1 MAERSYLTA
10 SFVRTNIG
18 NAKIADNGAAGFKEL
33 AFSEF
38 SGNVPSYGKI
48 KTVSF
53 THYHTWTK
61 NAYTPKEM
69 KIRTTLLSNSEQVS
83 SEALRPPK
91 STSTEGA
98 QPITNTISNVSTSL
112 MNGLNKIRLEWDS
125 FSSNCDLYYRATE
138 DYPMTLTVD
147 YWPQSVLIPTGASN
161 LGVSFNTPWGANPIL
176 GVHTATLSWSSPS
189 DWGGSDTNSNDV
201 FNKQFHLIVRNN
213 YGTEII
219 NTYTGNN
226 SYSFTPNAG
235 QGSSFSYSIET
246 LNDYGNGPTVYSNS
260 FTLYNVGVNSV
271 VSIDCQNVASNPF
284 TKNDGTKLSFNSS
297 YDACFS
303 TEKSFKFDLGKISSN
318 PISCSSQGYAW
329 NISLGYTIN
338 GGAEQQTD
346 NFNATSAYPFTA
358 QNYLDQYIIWKIYIH
373 FSITNSSG
381 TEISKQTITY
391 SIPGKAR
398 VKIGTEVSIIPSYN
412 WKESLSGL
420 YDGEINF
427 TIKNC
432 ISSITK
438 IKIITSLSDSSIH
451 TSTLRLTGSGNKT
464 AKYSFKDNIKATYY
478 KGRKVSSIQYFL
490 LEDNGTEQGFKWN
503 DSETIYTSYLEFPNK
518 TFMSKWKTPV
528 VSLYG
533 DLGEN
538 NFYNEAYLSWDYE
551 TVGAEMADFATYIDS
566 IHFIRSVHYS
576 YNSEIFK
583 SIPEGTTG
591 SITVSFVDT
600 TYGFPMDSYTIK
612 NVSKVKHVN
621 LLSFDKWFNLPKY
634 SSWTNTG
641 DLNYSSYSFILDD
654 TCLILSNAEEL
665 SYNLTIS
672 TSGNVKLKIGD
683 SNEVLNNATYS
694 FTSLGD
700 GIPVFVSTQESTEV
714 SSKTLN
720 YFLNVQKGSQV
731 LETLTY
737 STDYLISNDNLPP
750 FDTEMIKGTADK
762 VFIVDGKSYLIP
774 NFTRVSLTNLID
786 GVKYQPESARGEG
799 IFTLKDSSNN
809 TLQTAKSSSN
819 QDTISFSTNY
829 SNINLAKDKIISFTK
844 SFSAN
849 KKTITS
855 EKVPILSTNSQQVLG
870 GIFSA
875 SFNSFDKETPL
886 VVNKEN
892 GEIKVRF
899 NYSTLLN
906 DVFRTATNLKVN
918 FFIKI
923 YGSQTQSYLTYSS
936 AQAIPSQETTSIT
949 IAFIPT
955 DTSFVKNNS
964 TFTIS
969 VVPSIQ
975 GTTNG
980 GTAYETFYQGKAS
993 TNYTYNIDVP
1003 DFAIRKNRVSINREP
1018 VVSGGLSSLEIQIAN
1033 NTNYRYITF
1042 FDEIGNEI
1050 ASFDYIANGI
1060 KIDGGSW

>member
-1 MAERSYLTA
+1 MAERSYSTA
-10 SFVRTNIG
+10 SFVRTDIG
-18 NAKIADNGAAGFKEL
+18 NTKIADNGAAGFKEL
-33 AFSEF
+33 AFSGF
-38 SGNVPSYGKI
+38 SGDVPSYGKI
-48 KTVSF
+48 KAVSF

-83 SEALRPPK
+83 SEALRPPT

-98 QPITNTISNVSTSL
+98 QPITNIINNVSASL
-112 MNGLNKIRLEWDS
+112 MNGLNRIRLEWDS
-125 FSSNCDLYYRATE
+125 FASNSDLYYRATKNA
-138 DYPMTLTVD
+138 PMTLTVD
-147 YWPQSVLIPTGASN
+147 YWPLSVLIPTGASN
-161 LGVSFNTPWGANPIL
+161 LGVSFNTPSGANPIL

-189 DWGGSDTNSNDV
+189 DWGGSDTNSVDV

-219 NTYTGNN
+219 NTYTRNN
-226 SYSFTPNAG
+226 SYSFIPNAG

-260 FTLYNVGVNSV
+260 FTLYNVGINSV
-271 VSIDCQNVASNPF
+271 VSIDCQNATSNPF
-284 TKNDGTKLSFNSS
+284 TKSDGTKLSFNNS

-303 TEKSFKFDLGKISSN
+303 TEKSFKFDLSKISSN

-338 GGAEQQTD
+338 GGAEQQTG
-346 NFNATSAYPFTA
+346 NFNATSAYTFAA
-358 QNYLDQYIIWKIYIH
+358 QNYLDQYVIWKIYIH

-381 TEISKQTITY
+381 AEISKQTITY
-391 SIPGKAR
+391 SIPGKAK
-398 VKIGTEVSIIPSYN
+398 VKVGTEVSIIPSYN

-432 ISSITK
+432 ISAITK
-438 IKIITSLSDSSIH
+438 IKVVSTLNDSTIH
-451 TSTLRLTGSGNKT
+451 TSTLKLAGSGNKT
-464 AKYSFKDNIKATYY
+464 AKYSFKDNVKASYY
-478 KGRKVSSIQYFL
+478 KGKTVVSIQYFL

-503 DSETIYTSYLEFPNK
+503 DSETIYTVYSESPNK

-538 NFYNEAYLSWDYE
+538 SFYNEAYLSWDYE

-566 IHFIRSVHYS
+566 IHFIRSIHYS
-576 YNSEIFK
+576 YNSDIFK
-583 SIPEGTTG
+583 SIPEGTSG
-591 SITVSFVDT
+591 NITVSFVDT
-600 TYGFPMDSYTIK
+600 TYGFPMDSYTIE
-612 NVSKVKHVN
+612 NVSKAKHVSFS
-621 LLSFDKWFNLPKY
+621 SFDKWFNLSKY

-641 DLNYSSYSFILDD
+641 ELNYSSYSFVLDNS
-654 TCLILSNAEEL
+654 CLTLSNVEGL

-672 TSGNVKLKIGD
+672 TSGNIKLKVED
-683 SNEVLNNATYS
+683 SEEALNNATYS
-694 FTSLGD
+694 FTALED
-700 GIPVFVSTQESTEV
+700 GITVFISTQEDTEI
-714 SSKTLN
+714 SSKSLN
-720 YFLNVQKGSQV
+720 YFLSVQKESQV
-731 LETLTY
+731 LDTLTY

-750 FDTEMIKGTADK
+750 FDTETIKGTADK
-762 VFIVDGKSYLIP
+762 VFITGGKSYLIP
-774 NFTRVSLTNLID
+774 NFTQVSLTNLIN

-809 TLQTAKSSSN
+809 ALQTVKSSSN
-819 QDTISFSTNY
+819 QDTVSFSTNY
-829 SNINLAKDKIISFTK
+829 SNTDLAKDKIISFIK

-855 EKVPILSTNSQQVLG
+855 GKVPILSTNSQQVLG
-870 GIFSA
+870 GVFSA

-886 VVNKEN
+886 TVNKEN

-899 NYSTLLN
+899 SYSTLLN
-906 DVFRTATNLKVN
+906 DVFRAATNLKVN

-949 IAFIPT
+949 IAFTPT
-955 DTSFVKNNS
+955 DNSFVENNS
-964 TFTIS
+964 TFTVS
-969 VVPSIQ
+969 VIPSIQ

-1018 VVSGGLSSLEIQIAN
+1018 VVSGELSSLEIQIAN

-1060 KIDGGSW
+1060 KIDGGFW

>member
-10 SFVRTNIG
+10 SFVRTGIG
-18 NAKIADNGAAGFKEL
+18 NTKIADNGVAGFKEL
-33 AFSEF
+33 AFSGF
-38 SGNVPSYGKI
+38 SGDVPSYGKI

-83 SEALRPPK
+83 SEALRPPT
-91 STSTEGA
+91 STSTEGP
-98 QPITNTISNVSTSL
+98 QPITNTINNVSASL
-112 MNGLNKIRLEWDS
+112 MNGLNRIRLEWDS
-125 FSSNCDLYYRATE
+125 FSSNCDLYYRATK
-138 DYPMTLTVD
+138 DSPMTLTVD
-147 YWPQSVLIPTGASN
+147 YWPLSVLIPTGASN
-161 LGVSFNTPWGANPIL
+161 LGVSFNTPSGANPIL
-176 GVHTATLSWSSPS
+176 GVHTATLSWSSPN
-189 DWGGSDTNSNDV
+189 DWGGSDTNSTDV
-201 FNKQFHLIVRNN
+201 FNKQFHLIIRNN

-226 SYSFTPNAG
+226 SYSFIPNAG

-260 FTLYNVGVNSV
+260 FTLYNVGVNSI
-271 VSIDCQNVASNPF
+271 VSIDCQNATSNPF
-284 TKNDGTKLSFNSS
+284 TKSDGTKLSFNNS

-303 TEKSFKFDLGKISSN
+303 TEKSFKFDLSKISSN

-338 GGAEQQTD
+338 GGAEQQTG
-346 NFNATSAYPFTA
+346 NFNATSAYTFAA

-381 TEISKQTITY
+381 AEISKQTITY

-398 VKIGTEVSIIPSYN
+398 VKVGTEVSIIPSYN

-451 TSTLRLTGSGNKT
+451 TSTLKLIGSGNKT
-464 AKYSFKDNIKATYY
+464 AKYSFKDNVKATYY
-478 KGRKVSSIQYFL
+478 KGKTVSSIQYFL

-503 DSETIYTSYLEFPNK
+503 DSETIYTVYSESPNK

-538 NFYNEAYLSWDYE
+538 SFYNEAYLSWDYE

-566 IHFIRSVHYS
+566 IHFVRSIHYS
-576 YNSEIFK
+576 YNRDIFK
-583 SIPEGTTG
+583 SIPEGTSG
-591 SITVSFVDT
+591 NITVSFIDT
-600 TYGFPMDSYTIK
+600 TYGFPMDSYTIQ
-612 NVSKVKHVN
+612 NVSKAKHVSIS
-621 LLSFDKWFNLPKY
+621 SFDKWFNLSKY
-634 SSWTNTG
+634 SSWTDTG
-641 DLNYSSYSFILDD
+641 DLNYSSYPFVLDN
-654 TCLILSNAEEL
+654 TCLSLSNAEDL
-665 SYNLTIS
+665 SYSLTIS
-672 TSGNVKLKIGD
+672 TAGNVKLKIED
-683 SNEVLNNATYS
+683 SEESLNNAVYS
-694 FTSLGD
+694 FFALGD
-700 GIPVFVSTQESTEV
+700 GINIIVSTQEETEV
-714 SSKTLN
+714 GSKTLN

-737 STDYLISNDNLPP
+737 STDYLISNENLPP
-750 FDTEMIKGTADK
+750 FDTGIIKGTADK
-762 VFIVDGKSYLIP
+762 VFIAGGKSYLIP
-774 NFTRVSLTNLID
+774 NLTQISLTNLIS

-809 TLQTAKSSSN
+809 TLQTVKSSSN
-819 QDTISFSTNY
+819 QDTVSFSTNY
-829 SNINLAKDKIISFTK
+829 SNTKLAKDKVIGFIK

-849 KKTITS
+849 KKTIIS
-855 EKVPILSTNSQQVLG
+855 ERVPIISVNSQQVLG
-870 GIFSA
+870 GIFST

-886 VVNKEN
+886 LVNKEN

-899 NYSTLLN
+899 SYSTLVN
-906 DVFRTATNLKVN
+906 DAFRTATNLKVN
-918 FFIKI
+918 FAIKI

-936 AQAIPSQETTSIT
+936 AYAIPSQETTSIT
-949 IAFIPT
+949 ISFVPT
-955 DTSFVKNNS
+955 DANFVENNS
-964 TFTIS
+964 AFTVSI
-969 VVPSIQ
+969 VPSIQ
-975 GTTNG
+975 GTTND
-980 GTAYETFYQGKAS
+980 GTTYETFYQGKTS

-1018 VVSGGLSSLEIQIAN
+1018 VVSGELSSLEIQIAN

-1042 FDEIGNEI
+1042 FDEIGNKI
-1050 ASFDYIANGI
+1050 ASFDYITNGI

>member
-1 MAERSYLTA
+1 M
-10 SFVRTNIG
+10 
-18 NAKIADNGAAGFKEL
+18 
-33 AFSEF
+33 
-38 SGNVPSYGKI
+38 
-48 KTVSF
+48 
-53 THYHTWTK
+53 
-61 NAYTPKEM
+61 
-69 KIRTTLLSNSEQVS
+69 
-83 SEALRPPK
+83 
-91 STSTEGA
+91 
-98 QPITNTISNVSTSL
+98 
-112 MNGLNKIRLEWDS
+112 
-125 FSSNCDLYYRATE
+125 
-138 DYPMTLTVD
+138 
-147 YWPQSVLIPTGASN
+147 
-161 LGVSFNTPWGANPIL
+161 
-176 GVHTATLSWSSPS
+176 
-189 DWGGSDTNSNDV
+189 
-201 FNKQFHLIVRNN
+201 
-213 YGTEII
+213 
-219 NTYTGNN
+219 
-226 SYSFTPNAG
+226 
-235 QGSSFSYSIET
+235 
-246 LNDYGNGPTVYSNS
+246 
-260 FTLYNVGVNSV
+260 
-271 VSIDCQNVASNPF
+271 
-284 TKNDGTKLSFNSS
+284 
-297 YDACFS
+297 
-303 TEKSFKFDLGKISSN
+303 
-318 PISCSSQGYAW
+318 
-329 NISLGYTIN
+329 
-338 GGAEQQTD
+338 
-346 NFNATSAYPFTA
+346 
-358 QNYLDQYIIWKIYIH
+358 
-373 FSITNSSG
+373 
-381 TEISKQTITY
+381 
-391 SIPGKAR
+391 
-398 VKIGTEVSIIPSYN
+398 
-412 WKESLSGL
+412 
-420 YDGEINF
+420 
-427 TIKNC
+427 
-432 ISSITK
+432 
-438 IKIITSLSDSSIH
+438 
-451 TSTLRLTGSGNKT
+451 
-464 AKYSFKDNIKATYY
+464 
-478 KGRKVSSIQYFL
+478 
-490 LEDNGTEQGFKWN
+490 
-503 DSETIYTSYLEFPNK
+503 
-518 TFMSKWKTPV
+518 
-528 VSLYG
+528 
-533 DLGEN
+533 
-538 NFYNEAYLSWDYE
+538 
-551 TVGAEMADFATYIDS
+551 
-566 IHFIRSVHYS
+566 
-576 YNSEIFK
+576 
-583 SIPEGTTG
+583 
-591 SITVSFVDT
+591 
-600 TYGFPMDSYTIK
+600 
-612 NVSKVKHVN
+612 
-621 LLSFDKWFNLPKY
+621 
-634 SSWTNTG
+634 
-641 DLNYSSYSFILDD
+641 
-654 TCLILSNAEEL
+654 SNAEEL

-993 TNYTYNIDVP
+993 TNYTYNIDIP